1 MTEFI
6 SQRKR
11 GDAPATTIR
20 LAVFGAAGHMGAR
33 TCALAR
39 DDRRFQLVAEID
51 RASGSDASGSGQ
63 EPIDVV
69 IDVVIDF
76 SSDSGARAAAALG
89 LSRGAALVVGTTG
102 LSRQT
107 LAALDVASRTIPV
120 MVAPNTSVGVAV
132 LRDIAT
138 RAALLL
144 GEGFDANLI
153 EVHHVRKRDKPSGT
167 ALSLA
172 ALLREKAGVKLPPDR
187 LHAIRSGDVVGEHTI
202 EFSAAGERLKICHIA
217 TSRDLFARGALR
229 VAAWLVERRAGRYT
243 VEQALGM
250 GPAGAV
256 SSAP

>member
-11 GDAPATTIR
+11 GDAPARTIR

-33 TCALAR
+33 TCSLAR
-39 DDRRFQLVAEID
+39 DDRRFQLIAEID
-51 RASGSDASGSGQ
+51 QASGSDASGAGQ
-63 EPIDVV
+63 APIDV
-69 IDVVIDF
+69 IIDF

-89 LSRGAALVVGTTG
+89 AALGLSRGAALLVGTTG

-107 LAALDVASRTIPV
+107 LAALDVASRTVPV
-120 MVAPNTSVGVAV
+120 MVAANTSVGVAV
-132 LRDIAT
+132 LRELAT

-144 GEGFDANLI
+144 GEGYDANLI

-172 ALLREKAGVKLPPDR
+172 ELLRQKAGVKLPPDR
-187 LHAIRSGDVVGEHTI
+187 VHAIRSGDVVGEHTI
-202 EFSAAGERLKICHIA
+202 EFSAAGERLRICHIA

-229 VAAWLVERRAGRYT
+229 AAAWLVGRCPGRYT